1 MIVGWQEQQL
11 DFGWQ
16 AASRCG
22 RAPFLEIRCVVF
34 IDAVKRALSGTPAY
48 RRGHS
53 QPLHH
58 STALAS
64 KLVFLRPSRVVSR
77 RASVILPAELHE
89 ALHDPAVGPLGEVG
103 VVAAEEHDDVPRAA
117 CDRVARV
124 LELAG
129 EHDHVAGG
137 GGVNGHAEA
146 AEPGAAALVLCGVV
160 ERDGE
165 GEDGLVRVQR
175 QRGLRAVRVA
185 R

>member
-1 MIVGWQEQQL
+1 MVFKTVKSRILILALYFLLV
-11 DFGWQ
+11 
-16 AASRCG
+16 AA
-22 RAPFLEIRCVVF
+22 L
-34 IDAVKRALSGTPAY
+34 KRALSGTPAY
-48 RRGHS
+48 RRALTAPS
-53 QPLHH
+53 RPHH

-64 KLVFLRPSRVVSR
+64 KLIFLRPSRVVSR

-89 ALHDPAVGPLGEVG
+89 ALHDPAVGPAGEVG

-146 AEPGAAALVLCGVV
+146 TEPGAAALVLCGVV